1 MPLETLPGVHAT
13 DTAQIA
19 LAYGRA
25 RESHLWVRHA
35 PPGRVE
41 VTGADHQDFLH
52 RMSTQELLDQPEWTV
67 RSSVL
72 TTPIAKVVDW
82 IQVVRRPG
90 EAWLLT
96 SPGQAGKV
104 KDWLT
109 GYVFFR
115 DDVRLRLIEDEV
127 DALGVYGPDASQ
139 ALDELDPSVGPLK
152 VGHAAP
158 IGGGL
163 AWAVASPAPGGIR
176 IVGSGLS
183 ARLATSQAESDAAH
197 AAYQSLR
204 VEAGIPEFGAEVGP
218 DSNPLD
224 VGLDES
230 VSFAKGCYIGQ
241 EIIARMQ
248 SRGVRARRLVG
259 LRFDGEV
266 QAPQPL
272 FTDRAEVGEVTTAA
286 WSPDRGWIGLGIVRT
301 SALEDPNVVLTL
313 GPSGPPARV
322 TPLPMA

>member
-1 MPLETLPGVHAT
+1 MPLETLPRVHT
-13 DTAQIA
+13 DDTTQIA
-19 LAYGRA
+19 RAYRRA
-25 RESHLWVRHA
+25 REAHLWVRHA
-35 PPGRVE
+35 PPGRLE
-41 VTGADHQDFLH
+41 VTGADHQDFMH
-52 RMSTQELLDQPEWTV
+52 RMSTQELLDQPEWTI

-90 EAWLLT
+90 GAWLLT
-96 SPGQAGKV
+96 SPGQAGVV

-115 DDVRLRLIEDEV
+115 DDVRLRLLEDEV
-127 DALGVYGPDASQ
+127 DFLGVYGPGAGH
-139 ALDELDPSVGPLK
+139 AAAELEPGLPPLE
-152 VGHAAP
+152 VGHASP

-163 AWAVASPAPGGIR
+163 AWKVAAPAAGGVR
-176 IVGSGLS
+176 ILASGLS
-183 ARLATSQAESDAAH
+183 ARLASSDAESPAARG
-197 AAYQSLR
+197 AYQALR
-204 VEAGIPEFGAEVGP
+204 VEAGVPEYGAEVQP

-224 VGLDES
+224 IGLDES

-241 EIIARMQ
+241 EIIARME

-259 LRFDGEV
+259 LRFEDEAH
-266 QAPQPL
+266 APQPL
-272 FTDRAEVGEVTTAA
+272 FLEKAEVGDVTTAA

-301 SALEDPNVVLTL
+301 SALEDPDIRLTV

-322 TPLPMA
+322 TTLPMA

>member
-1 MPLETLPGVHAT
+1 
-13 DTAQIA
+13 
-19 LAYGRA
+19 
-25 RESHLWVRHA
+25 
-35 PPGRVE
+35 
-41 VTGADHQDFLH
+41 
-52 RMSTQELLDQPEWTV
+52 MSTQELLDQPEWTV

-115 DDVRLRLIEDEV
+115 DDVRLRLLVDEV
-127 DALGVYGPDASQ
+127 DFFGVYGPTASQ
-139 ALDELDPSVGPLK
+139 SLSQLDPSVGPLE
-152 VGHAAP
+152 VGHASP
-158 IGGGL
+158 IAGGL
-163 AWAVASPAPGGIR
+163 AWAVASPGPGGIR
-176 IVGSGLS
+176 ILGPGLS
-183 ARLATSQAESDAAH
+183 SRLASPEAEYDAAQ
-197 AAYQSLR
+197 AAYAALR
-204 VEAGIPEFGAEVGP
+204 VEAGIPEFGAEVQP
-218 DSNPLD
+218 EANPLD

-241 EIIARMQ
+241 EIIARME

-259 LRFDGEV
+259 LRFDDQV

-272 FTDRAEVGEVTTAA
+272 FLDRAVVGEVTTAV

-301 SALEDPNVVLTL
+301 SALEDPDVALTV
-313 GPSGPPARV
+313 GPSGLPARV
-322 TPLPMA
+322 TTLPMA